1 MIKTRFSPSP
11 TGMLHLGNARTALFS
26 ALYAKGNDGRYILR
40 IEDTDQSRSEKKYI
54 DTLKN
59 DLHWLGIEWQE
70 GPDVG
75 GLAGPYFQSERA
87 DIYDQYYR
95 QLEASGRAYPCFCTD
110 AELAF
115 NRKLQLSRGQPPRY
129 PGTCRKLSK
138 EQIAKKIADGLTPAL
153 RFFVPEDKTIEFV
166 DLVKDLQRF
175 NSSDIGD
182 FIIRR
187 ADGGSSFM
195 FCNAIDDSLMGVTH
209 VLRGEDHL
217 TNTPR
222 QLMILDALQ
231 LRKPEY
237 GHLSLITNEDSMRLS
252 KRKGSFSLHDLREEG
267 YLSLAIVNYLSRLTH
282 SYEDSVLLDFDTLAK
297 KFRLDKL
304 SRSPARFDRNQLLHW
319 QKEAVLALKND
330 DAIWQWLGNTVK
342 DKVPTAKQH
351 LFASVMQKNI
361 LFPSDANQWADILF
375 GEGPSW
381 NEEKLAL
388 LNNTSA
394 DFFKTA
400 QEVFQKHQGDL
411 KVILDDLKKS
421 LNISGKNLFMPL
433 RLALTGE
440 EHGPELVHIV
450 EFLGMDEVLKRLKDP
465 RL

>member
-1 MIKTRFSPSP
+1 
-11 TGMLHLGNARTALFS
+11 
-26 ALYAKGNDGRYILR
+26 
-40 IEDTDQSRSEKKYI
+40 

-59 DLHWLGIEWQE
+59 DLHWLQIEWQE

-75 GLAGPYFQSERA
+75 GPTGPYFQSERSE
-87 DIYDQYYR
+87 IYDQYYR
-95 QLEASGRAYPCFCTD
+95 QLEEMGLAYPCFCTD
-110 AELAF
+110 AELAL

-138 EQIAKKIADGLTPAL
+138 EQIDKKIADGLKPAL
-153 RFFVPEDKTIEFV
+153 RFHVPDNQQIDFV
-166 DLVKDLQRF
+166 DSVKGQQRF
-175 NSSDIGD
+175 NSHDIGD

-195 FCNAIDDSLMGVTH
+195 FCNAIDDSLMGVTN

-231 LRKPEY
+231 LRKPDY

-267 YLSLAIVNYLSRLTH
+267 YLSLAVLNYLSRLTH
-282 SYEDSVLLDFDTLAK
+282 TYEDAELLDFTTLAK

-319 QKEAVLALKND
+319 QKETILSIKD
-330 DAIWQWLGNTVK
+330 TETIWQWLGETIKNKIPEDKK
-342 DKVPTAKQH
+342 D
-351 LFASVMQKNI
+351 LFAKVMQKNI
-361 LFPSDANQWADILF
+361 LFPHEADQWADILF
-375 GEGPSW
+375 GNGPHW
-381 NEEKLAL
+381 NEEKLSL
-388 LNNTSA
+388 LKQTSG

-400 QEVFQKHQGDL
+400 REVFQQHQGNL
-411 KVILDDLKKS
+411 KIILDELKKS
-421 LNISGKNLFMPL
+421 LGISGKNLFMPL

-440 EHGPELVHIV
+440 EHGPELVQIV

-465 RL
+465 RE